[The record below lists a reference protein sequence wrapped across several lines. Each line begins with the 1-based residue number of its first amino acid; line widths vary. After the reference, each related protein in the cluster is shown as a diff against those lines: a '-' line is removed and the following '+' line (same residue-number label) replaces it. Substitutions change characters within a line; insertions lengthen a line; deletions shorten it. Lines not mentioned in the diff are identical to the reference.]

1 MPLSFSERK
10 SPQGLLNAPAGFV
23 AFGGSRARMTNGD
36 SMTNVIS
43 LIKSQGFTRM
53 DNDLYEALIGA
64 DLSGRE
70 LRVALAIHRLTV
82 GYNVAEARIAA
93 SVIAD
98 MSGIH
103 REDVSRAICEL
114 IRQRVIYRTGG
125 SRSPMGFAPVS
136 EWKIDE
142 KNTHQNKQK
151 SVPQCGVSTTSSV
164 AFLPHNKDS
173 KDNSVP
179 SELVD
184 AERQPEQGELIAET
198 VRKTNRV
205 EACPHQ
211 TIVDLYHEIL
221 SELPSVALINK
232 GRRQHLQGRWREHA
246 AHRDLGF
253 WREYFESVKASPFLM
268 GKVPGR
274 NGGKPFRATFDW
286 LIAPSNFVKVVEG
299 NYHA

>member
-1 MPLSFSERK
+1 MS
-10 SPQGLLNAPAGFV
+10 NIV
-23 AFGGSRARMTNGD
+23 
-36 SMTNVIS
+36 S
-43 LIKSQGFTRM
+43 LRNTGGFTRM

-70 LRVALAIHRLTV
+70 LRVALAIHRLTAGFNRDSV
-82 GYNVAEARIAA
+82 KVAALYIAKMMYGEKEAAKERAN
-93 SVIAD
+93 
-98 MSGIH
+98 
-103 REDVSRAICEL
+103 VSRAINAL
-114 IRQRVIYRTGG
+114 IRQRVLYREGG
-125 SRSPMGFAPVS
+125 SRDPLTFLPVS
-136 EWKIDE
+136 EWKIE
-142 KNTHQNKQK
+142 TKSTVLKSTHCVEIAPA
-151 SVPQCGVSTTSSV
+151 SVSKVT
-164 AFLPHNKDS
+164 HIKDR
-173 KDNSVP
+173 KENLVP

-211 TIVDLYHEIL
+211 AIVDLYHEIL